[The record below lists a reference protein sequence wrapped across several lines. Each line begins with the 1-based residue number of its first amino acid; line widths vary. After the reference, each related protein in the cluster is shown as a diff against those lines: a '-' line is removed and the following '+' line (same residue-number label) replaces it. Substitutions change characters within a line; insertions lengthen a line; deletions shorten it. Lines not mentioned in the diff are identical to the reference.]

1 MSPVFSSLQQYLEE
15 KRLAFR
21 PFFFTS
27 IFGESSSQRV
37 SSKMDNIEII
47 PLITK
52 WPSLLLCFLIL
63 SLPFVFRFLRLHDEE
78 ELLLKKHV
86 QLDMEIVKEQNRKTV
101 LGKEQRHSE
110 NPRFF
115 EVLMMERLGVV
126 PRGARVISKE

>member
-1 MSPVFSSLQQYLEE
+1 MSHASNTLQKYLEE

-21 PFFFTS
+21 PFFF
-27 IFGESSSQRV
+27 
-37 SSKMDNIEII
+37 I

-52 WPSLLLCFLIL
+52 WPTLLLCFLIL

-78 ELLLKKHV
+78 ELLLKKHA
-86 QLDMEIVKEQNRKTV
+86 QLDMEIVKEQTRKAV
-101 LGKEQRHSE
+101 LEKERKHAE
-110 NPRFF
+110 DPRFF